1 MMYDAVAGT
10 ASANMPTIAMR
21 WDSTTD
27 DWEKL
32 GQLDPYWAVIG
43 DESYHRGNMSD
54 AQLARFL
61 ESGEAY
67 VEHLW
72 RRCREAF
79 GTSFAPVRA
88 LDFGCGVG
96 RVALPM
102 AKRTESVVAVDV
114 ADSMLSQAGVLL
126 ARQGVTNVELVKGD
140 DTLSRVTGTFDFV
153 HSLIVFQHI
162 PVSRG
167 LGLVK
172 RLVALAGDRGV
183 VVLHVLYEN
192 PFQRTW
198 PIRIASRALR
208 PLRRLRGR
216 PPEIQMNPYPLN
228 AVFGLIHEAGVQA
241 FRVELTDHAGH
252 LGATFVFRKDRSS

>member
-1 MMYDAVAGT
+1 
-10 ASANMPTIAMR
+10 MPTIVMP

-27 DWEKL
+27 DWERL

-43 DESYHRGNMSD
+43 EESYRRGNMSD
-54 AQLARFL
+54 VQLGRFL

-72 RRCREAF
+72 RRCREVF

-102 AKRTESVVAVDV
+102 AKRTESVVAVDI
-114 ADSMLSQAGVLL
+114 ADSMLRQAGMLL

-140 DTLSRVTGTFDFV
+140 DTLSRVSGPFDFV
-153 HSLIVFQHI
+153 HSMIVFQHI

-167 LGLVK
+167 LGLLK
-172 RLVALAGDRGV
+172 RLVLLAGDRGV

-192 PFQRTW
+192 PFRRTW
-198 PIRIASRALR
+198 PIRIASRAMR

-228 AVFGLIHEAGVQA
+228 AVFGLIQEAGVHS

-252 LGATFVFRKDRSS
+252 LGAIFVFRKDAA

>member
-1 MMYDAVAGT
+1 
-10 ASANMPTIAMR
+10 MPTTAMP
-21 WDSTTD
+21 WDSTKD
-27 DWEKL
+27 DWEQL
-32 GQLDPYWAVIG
+32 GQLDPYWAVLG
-43 DESYHRGNMSD
+43 QDSYRRRNMSD
-54 AQLARFL
+54 VQLARFL

-79 GTSFAPVRA
+79 GSSFSPVRA

-114 ADSMLSQAGVLL
+114 ADSMLSQAEMLL

-140 DTLSRVTGTFDFV
+140 DTLSRVSGPFDFI

-167 LGLVK
+167 LGLMK
-172 RLVALAGDRGV
+172 RLIALAGDRGV
-183 VVLHVLYEN
+183 IVLHVLYEN
-192 PFQRTW
+192 PFRRTW
-198 PIRIASRALR
+198 PIRFASRALR
-208 PLRRLRGR
+208 PFRRLRSR

-228 AVFGLIHEAGVQA
+228 AVFGLIQEAGVQA

-252 LGATFVFRKDRSS
+252 LGATFVFRKE